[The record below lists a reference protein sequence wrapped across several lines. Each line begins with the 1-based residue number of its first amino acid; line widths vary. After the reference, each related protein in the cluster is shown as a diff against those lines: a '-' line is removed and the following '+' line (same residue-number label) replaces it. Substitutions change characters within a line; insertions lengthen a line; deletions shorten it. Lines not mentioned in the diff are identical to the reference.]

1 MYLVVAM
8 GAEVIKGFSGVD
20 VLALFWFALCWLGYS
35 VYSSKMS
42 RRRTCLSSVMAAHR
56 EAWVY
61 GLLRRDNRVG
71 DAALLGNLERNV
83 AFFASSTLLVL
94 AGLVAALG
102 SGDDILAVT
111 ENLPFAMAVSEH
123 GWETKLLL
131 LAAIFVYA
139 FFKFSWSLRQYGF
152 ASVLIGRAPE
162 LAELDEAGARQ
173 FSTQAA
179 QVISRAAQAFNVGL
193 RAYYFSLAYLLWFL
207 NPWIFMLGSAT
218 VVGVLYRREF
228 RSRVLN
234 ALGKLM

>member
-1 MYLVVAM
+1 M
-8 GAEVIKGFSGVD
+8 GSELIKGFSGID
-20 VLALFWFALCWLGYS
+20 ALALSWFALCWLGYS

-42 RRRTCLSSVMAAHR
+42 RRRTCLASVMAAHR

-61 GLLRRDNRVG
+61 GLLKRGNRVG

-83 AFFASSTLLVL
+83 SFFASSTLLVL

-102 SGDDILAVT
+102 SGEDIVAVT
-111 ENLPFAMAVSEH
+111 DNLPFAMAVSEH
-123 GWETKLLL
+123 GWEMKLLL
-131 LAAIFVYA
+131 LSAVFVYA

-162 LAELDEAGARQ
+162 LDELDEVGARQ
-173 FSTQAA
+173 FSLHAA
-179 QVISRAAQAFNVGL
+179 QVISRAAQAFNIGL
-193 RAYYFSLAYLLWFL
+193 RTYYFSLAYLLWFL
-207 NPWIFMLGSAT
+207 NPWAFMLGSAI

-234 ALGKLM
+234 ALGKVI